1 MSSDIQSICRICM
14 HGENDMQSVFEKLE
28 DAFIAQII
36 FECTA
41 VQVFENDGLPEN
53 ICRNCLEELI
63 KFQKFQQKA
72 RNTDIALKKL
82 FQEKVEIKFE
92 KPALEI
98 GDEGPQFET
107 VLADERGGEL
117 SEGNSENDG
126 GDVIVK
132 NDQNGHNLQ
141 LKMFEMIEVDRGKL
155 LCCECLNQFEGEE
168 QLQEHLRENHPI
180 EDGLQKSRKHL
191 CKHCNRSYSSVNA
204 VRNHQRKI
212 ESISIIFECETCKF
226 RAYNAQKCTQHGKTH
241 HQKKSL
247 EKAQPSLEE
256 LFDRHG
262 RLCCALGCLE
272 MFETESQLMSHAQAV
287 HRISRVETSL
297 AEEKPVE
304 CNICFKRF
312 KDDECL
318 QRHLRFKYQ
327 PSKNICT
334 ICGAK
339 FPSLSAMAIHERSH
353 TKEKPFKCE
362 ICCKAFGDR
371 QSLRR
376 HNVKHTNV
384 RPFMC
389 SICGMSFKRKTAML
403 AHMAVHEPGLKQ
415 FKCDNCE
422 KRFRNKAK
430 MLYHMRTH
438 TGEKPYPCRYCEK
451 SFADF
456 SNRLRHEM
464 SHTGEKPYK
473 CSYCHLEFVAKRSQ
487 REHEAIHKRREA
499 NKINT

>member
-1 MSSDIQSICRICM
+1 MSSDSQSICRICM

-36 FECTA
+36 FECTN
-41 VQVFENDGLPEN
+41 VQVFENDGLPES

-63 KFQKFQQKA
+63 KCQKFQQKA

-126 GDVIVK
+126 GDVI
-132 NDQNGHNLQ
+132 
-141 LKMFEMIEVDRGKL
+141 
-155 LCCECLNQFEGEE
+155 
-168 QLQEHLRENHPI
+168 
-180 EDGLQKSRKHL
+180 
-191 CKHCNRSYSSVNA
+191 
-204 VRNHQRKI
+204 
-212 ESISIIFECETCKF
+212 
-226 RAYNAQKCTQHGKTH
+226 CTQHGKTH
-241 HQKKSL
+241 QQKKSL

-297 AEEKPVE
+297 VEEKPVE

-403 AHMAVHEPGLKQ
+403 AHMTVHEPGLKQ
-415 FKCDNCE
+415 FKCDHCE

-438 TGEKPYPCRYCEK
+438 TGEKPYHCRYCEK

-487 REHEAIHKRREA
+487 REHEALHKRREA
-499 NKINT
+499 NKMNK